1 MTRASLRCICG
12 VIFGI
17 TLRSQLTKKLFP
29 SILLSGFFRSV
40 RSVAPLPSSAF
51 YSTIRIHGEFIS
63 HVAIIIYIS
72 HNANNEIYLIHCTE
86 TCLFCLSKRLR
97 YQESQNC
104 SMSRAKVFLLF
115 LENPTSQHEIKTHAS
130 LRIITGNFEPRD
142 PKRHRR
148 IVKQPRLSY
157 KLSATGLMW
166 QIPPTAKLRQ
176 IVCGPL
182 AAIHDTVPP
191 GKSICKSTRKS

>member
-1 MTRASLRCICG
+1 MRRYIRNHSPKSINEETFPVDPSFRVFPFRSLRGTATFVC
-12 VIFGI
+12 F
-17 TLRSQLTKKLFP
+17 LFNNP
-29 SILLSGFFRSV
+29 NSW
-40 RSVAPLPSSAF
+40 
-51 YSTIRIHGEFIS
+51 RIYKS
-63 HVAIIIYIS
+63 CCQVIIYIS
-72 HNANNEIYLIHCTE
+72 HNANNEIYLIQCTE

-115 LENPTSQHEIKTHAS
+115 LENPTSRHEIKTHAS